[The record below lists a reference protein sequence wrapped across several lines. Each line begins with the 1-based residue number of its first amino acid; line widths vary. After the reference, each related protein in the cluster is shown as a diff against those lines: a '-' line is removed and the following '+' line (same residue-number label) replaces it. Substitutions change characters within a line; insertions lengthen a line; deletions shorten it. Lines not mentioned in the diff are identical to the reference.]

1 MTITIR
7 PFAIAD
13 TQAVI
18 KLWTGCDLIRPWN
31 DPHKDIQRKLSTQSD
46 LFLVAC
52 HHDVVVGSA
61 MVGYDG
67 HRGWVY
73 YLAVHPEHQRQGIGQ
88 VLMQKAE
95 ESLIALACPKIQLLV
110 RKSNSAVV
118 EFYEEQGYEASDVLV
133 LGKRLIED

>member
-7 PFAIAD
+7 PFALAD

-18 KLWTGCDLIRPWN
+18 DLWTLCDLIRPWN
-31 DPHKDIQRKLSTQSD
+31 NPHKDIQRKLSTQAD

-52 HHDVVVGSA
+52 HQETVIGSA

-73 YLAVHPEHQRQGIGQ
+73 YLAVHPKQQRQGVGQ
-88 VLMQKAE
+88 ALMQKAE
-95 ESLIALACPKIQLLV
+95 ELLTARACPKIQLLV

-118 EFYEEQGYEASDVLV
+118 EFYEELGYEASDALV